1 MDDDDEPDAAPQEVW
16 VPVTIHIPL
25 GAMKAWNPGKC
36 APLSLFCGPY
46 AIILL
51 AQTANTVL
59 VPVLPFLITDTG
71 SSATAYGLLQST
83 FWATETV
90 LAPLLGALSDY
101 IGRRAVI
108 ALSLLISAAGHALLA
123 TAPSL
128 TQMAVARFVAGLGF
142 QARARAILPR
152 NSAAQFS
159 DRRRRPPVPDRA
171 LQGVLCGRGAEEEA
185 DGRLRPHRRDP
196 RPRPR
201 RRPVGRRHALKVWI
215 EATRG
220 VARLRAVR
228 SARVARRP
236 TARIARLP
244 PGRPPRAHPAPPPA
258 SPQLRPRG
266 HRLPRVAARRAGSGR
281 GEQATVAL
289 PPADD
294 E

>member
-16 VPVTIHIPL
+16 VPSIHIPL

-142 QARARAILPR
+142 QARARAQFCRAILLR
-152 NSAAQFS
+152 NSLTAAAVLRLQIALFKAYFADAAPKKKRTGAFGLIGVIQGLALAAGPS
-159 DRRRRPPVPDRA
+159 VGGTLSKFGSKRLAARRGSPPRCARRPPSPPSLLRLETGRA
-171 LQGVLCGRGAEEEA
+171 CGRRLRRRTS
-185 DGRLRPHRRDP
+185 DGR
-196 RPRPR
+196 
-201 RRPVGRRHALKVWI
+201 
-215 EATRG
+215 
-220 VARLRAVR
+220 
-228 SARVARRP
+228 S
-236 TARIARLP
+236 
-244 PGRPPRAHPAPPPA
+244 
-258 SPQLRPRG
+258 
-266 HRLPRVAARRAGSGR
+266 AARGR
-281 GEQATVAL
+281 
-289 PPADD
+289 
-294 E
+294 

>member
-142 QARARAILPR
+142 QARARAILCR
-152 NSAAQFS
+152 NSAAQF
-159 DRRRRPPVPDRA
+159 
-171 LQGVLCGRGAEEEA
+171 CGAI
-185 DGRLRPHRRDP
+185 L
-196 RPRPR
+196 
-201 RRPVGRRHALKVWI
+201 
-215 EATRG
+215 
-220 VARLRAVR
+220 
-228 SARVARRP
+228 
-236 TARIARLP
+236 
-244 PGRPPRAHPAPPPA
+244 
-258 SPQLRPRG
+258 
-266 HRLPRVAARRAGSGR
+266 
-281 GEQATVAL
+281 
-289 PPADD
+289 
-294 E
+294 

>member
-142 QARARAILPR
+142 QARRAQFCGAILRR
-152 NSAAQFS
+152 NSPTAAAVLRFQIALFKAYFADAAPKKKRTGAFGLIGVIQGLALAAGPS
-159 DRRRRPPVPDRA
+159 VGGTLSKFGSKRLAAWLASALCVP
-171 LQGVLCGRGAEEEA
+171 
-185 DGRLRPHRRDP
+185 
-196 RPRPR
+196 
-201 RRPVGRRHALKVWI
+201 
-215 EATRG
+215 
-220 VARLRAVR
+220 
-228 SARVARRP
+228 
-236 TARIARLP
+236 ARIARP
-244 PGRPPRAHPAPPPA
+244 PGRSHRPAARPPA
-258 SPQLRPRG
+258 ARSPRSSSRATT
-266 HRLPRVAARRAGSGR
+266 AAASPPSSVSCGSPTSRQWSRRTSDGRSAASGR
-281 GEQATVAL
+281 
-289 PPADD
+289 
-294 E
+294 

>member
-142 QARARAILPR
+142 QARRAQLCGAILPR
-152 NSAAQFS
+152 NSPTAAAVLLF
-159 DRRRRPPVPDRA
+159 PDRA

-185 DGRLRPHRRDP
+185 DGRLRPHRSDP

-220 VARLRAVR
+220 VARVCA
-228 SARVARRP
+228 
-236 TARIARLP
+236 
-244 PGRPPRAHPAPPPA
+244 
-258 SPQLRPRG
+258 LRPRRN
-266 HRLPRVAARRAGSGR
+266 RLSRLEAGRAGSGG

>member
-1 MDDDDEPDAAPQEVW
+1 MDDDDEQPHAAETEVW

-142 QARARAILPR
+142 QARARAIPRR

-159 DRRRRPPVPDRA
+159 DRRRRPPAPDRA

-201 RRPVGRRHALKVWI
+201 CRPVGRRHALKVWI

-220 VARLRAVR
+220 VARVCA
-228 SARVARRP
+228 
-236 TARIARLP
+236 
-244 PGRPPRAHPAPPPA
+244 
-258 SPQLRPRG
+258 LRPRRN
-266 HRLPRVAARRAGSGR
+266 RLSRLEAGRAGSGG

>member
-71 SSATAYGLLQST
+71 SSATAYGLLRVA

-108 ALSLLISAAGHALLA
+108 ALSLLISAAGRALLA

-128 TQMAVARFVAGLGF
+128 TQMAVARLVAGLGF
-142 QARARAILPR
+142 QARARAQFCRAILLR
-152 NSAAQFS
+152 NSLTAAAVLRLQIALFKAYFA
-159 DRRRRPPVPDRA
+159 DAAPKKKRTGAFGLIGVIQGLALAAGPGRRRDS
-171 LQGVLCGRGAEEEA
+171 E
-185 DGRLRPHRRDP
+185 
-196 RPRPR
+196 
-201 RRPVGRRHALKVWI
+201 VWV

-228 SARVARRP
+228 PRR
-236 TARIARLP
+236 RRL
-244 PGRPPRAHPAPPPA
+244 
-258 SPQLRPRG
+258 LRLETG
-266 HRLPRVAARRAGSGR
+266 RAGGCG

-289 PPADD
+289 PPEDD

>member
-142 QARARAILPR
+142 QARRAQLRRAILPR
-152 NSAAQFS
+152 NSPTAAAVLRFQIALFKAYFADAAPKKKRTGAFGLIGVIQGLALAAGPS
-159 DRRRRPPVPDRA
+159 VGGTLSKFGSKRLAAWLASALCAPPASPA
-171 LQGVLCGRGAEEEA
+171 
-185 DGRLRPHRRDP
+185 
-196 RPRPR
+196 
-201 RRPVGRRHALKVWI
+201 
-215 EATRG
+215 
-220 VARLRAVR
+220 
-228 SARVARRP
+228 
-236 TARIARLP
+236 ARIARLP

-258 SPQLRPRG
+258 PQQLRPRRR
-266 HRLPRVAARRAGSGR
+266 RLSRVAARRAGGGR